1 LLIHQEVLVFVI
13 IGIAV
18 VIGSVIG
25 GFVLEGGPIMALM
38 QWVEFLIIGGT
49 ALGALLIGNPPANLK
64 KIVASLFKTMS
75 GIKINEKT
83 YIDLLRLFFDL
94 ANVYKKDGV
103 LALESHIENPRNSA
117 IFKKYPS
124 FLSNAHA
131 VELLCDSLRIV
142 VLGGVPPH
150 ELETMIEGSLETHH
164 EETARIPSALSKIGD
179 SLPGIGIVAAVLG
192 IVITMQAIGG
202 PPEEIGHKVGA
213 ALVGTFLGILLC
225 YGFIS
230 PLTSNIEIL
239 SDHEARYLHCIKA
252 GVVAI
257 AKNFSPM
264 IVVEVAR
271 KQIYSDDRPSFDK
284 LDKILKAK

>member
-1 LLIHQEVLVFVI
+1 MLVI

-18 VIGSVIG
+18 VLGSVIG
-25 GFVLEGGPIMALM
+25 GFVLEGGPILVLM

-64 KIVASLFKTMS
+64 KIFASLFKTMS
-75 GIKINEKT
+75 GIKINERT

-94 ANVYKKDGV
+94 TSVYKKDGV

-117 IFKKYPS
+117 IFRKYPS
-124 FLSNAHA
+124 FLSNHHA

-150 ELETMIEGSLETHH
+150 ELETMIESALETHH
-164 EETARIPSALSKIGD
+164 EETARIPGALTKIGD

-202 PPEEIGHKVGA
+202 PPDEIGHKVGA

-230 PLTSNIEIL
+230 PLTSNIEII
-239 SDHEARYLHCIKA
+239 SDHESRYLHCIKA

-257 AKNFSPM
+257 AKNFSPLV
-264 IVVEVAR
+264 VVEVAR
-271 KQIYSDDRPSFDK
+271 KQIYSDDRPSFLK
-284 LDKILKAK
+284 LDKILRAK